1 MPRLTIRIDLAPDA
15 ALGPGKIR
23 LLEEVHAT
31 GSIRKAAV
39 AMKMS
44 YRRAWLLLKATQ
56 EIFGAPVVATA
67 TGGAKGGGARLTPL
81 GRRVVALYR
90 SVEVVSAKV
99 SRRDMAQLAK
109 LAGHQGR
116 ARYPG
121 S

>member
-31 GSIRKAAV
+31 GSIRKAAA

-44 YRRAWLLLKATQ
+44 YRRGWLLLKATQ
-56 EIFGAPVVATA
+56 EIFGAPLVKTT

-90 SVEVVSAKV
+90 SLERASTKAAW
-99 SRRDMAQLAK
+99 RDLTALAR
-109 LAGHQGR
+109 LAG
-116 ARYPG
+116 ARETR
-121 S
+121 